1 MLTDD
6 DVPASAEL
14 RCFALVPGCDGGGE
28 AWPGNTGRPA
38 LPLDRYML
46 EFRRLLASGQQQIYI
61 ATDPDSGK
69 TRIVQSEL
77 ADTCHLK
84 LLCVTPS
91 TIDVCGTQESS
102 TRHPPCF
109 YMGDDVR
116 GGVSWREGKIVVVT
130 EGLCFRLYAAQG
142 FHFWDSCC
150 GAN

>member
-14 RCFALVPGCDGGGE
+14 QCLAPVPGCDGGSE
-28 AWPGNTGRPA
+28 AGPGNTGRPA

-46 EFRRLLASGQQQIYI
+46 EFRRLLASAQQQIYI

-91 TIDVCGTQESS
+91 TIDVCGLQDSI
-102 TRHPPCF
+102 TRHPSC
-109 YMGDDVR
+109 YYIGADLR
-116 GGVSWREGKIVVVT
+116 GGVPWTQAKIVIVK
-130 EGLCFRLYAAQG
+130 EGLCSR
-142 FHFWDSCC
+142 
-150 GAN
+150 